1 MARRIGGAGGGSD
14 KGSGKGK
21 AGIVVAAAA
30 VAGIVATSGGV
41 SLGTASST
49 GTGNLS
55 AGQNMSQRKAD
66 GKKSARNGNWDD
78 AVRRLGMRSL
88 KKTTRKGSKCASNS
102 FGQVRE
108 FLIRTPCRSLE
119 RMLFAVGDDRSN
131 VLLVSVAWVGF
142 SARSKAVDFKELND
156 IHGTGDIA
164 PLAGTLLEMADV
176 RFTGRH
182 YHSRRD
188 GNTIVVAEAEAATG
202 TVDDVVLDAATE
214 IAVLLPRP

>member
-14 KGSGKGK
+14 KGKSKGN
-21 AGIVVAAAA
+21 AGIVAAAA
-30 VAGIVATSGGV
+30 VVGIVAAGGGI
-41 SLGTASST
+41 SLGTAPST
-49 GTGNLS
+49 GTSNLG

-66 GKKSARNGNWDD
+66 GKKSAQNGNWDD

-88 KKTTRKGSKCASNS
+88 KKTTRKSGKCASNS

-108 FLIRTPCRSLE
+108 FFLRTPCRSLE
-119 RMLFAVGDDRSN
+119 RTLFAVGDDRGN

-142 SARSKAVDFKELND
+142 SSRGKAADFKKLND

-164 PLAGTLLEMADV
+164 PLAGSLLGMADV
-176 RFTGRH
+176 RFTGHH
-182 YHSRRD
+182 YHSRND
-188 GNTIVVAEAEAATG
+188 GNTIVVAEAESATG
-202 TVDDVVLDAATE
+202 TVAGEVLDAATE